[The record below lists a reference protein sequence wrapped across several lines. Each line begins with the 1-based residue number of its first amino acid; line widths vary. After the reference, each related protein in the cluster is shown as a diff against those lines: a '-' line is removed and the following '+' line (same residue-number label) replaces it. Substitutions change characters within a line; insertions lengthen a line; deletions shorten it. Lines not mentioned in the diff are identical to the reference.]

1 MNGTFTSYA
10 AVRMVLA
17 GQVVRQQ
24 TIRRAKHLTFAM
36 VGGGSVEDA
45 GFYGS
50 VADGC
55 VGWIARLP
63 VA

>member
-1 MNGTFTSYA
+1 
-10 AVRMVLA
+10 MVLA